1 LRVGEFFKNYFE
13 IFGGRFAHG
22 FAAAGI
28 GRFGGGGSTPAGFI
42 RGAVLGGIASE
53 VTGGKLRNGAATA
66 AFTWALSQGANRIAN
81 SKSGVHYDSE
91 GNAEFYLADAHE
103 RQKYLDERLGEF
115 RALIGESEG
124 LYSYA
129 NENVQKMSVTYDSSY
144 EGVAVI
150 RASTG
155 EMTVGPGFFSPLP
168 APVEATATQAEFI
181 NALLTTQKEMFVFKH
196 ELAHMHPDN
205 RAMLNA
211 HMVEPAR
218 RVDMDY
224 EVHATTRAYNWA
236 RRVYGE

>member
-1 LRVGEFFKNYFE
+1 
-13 IFGGRFAHG
+13 
-22 FAAAGI
+22 
-28 GRFGGGGSTPAGFI
+28 
-42 RGAVLGGIASE
+42 
-53 VTGGKLRNGAATA
+53 
-66 AFTWALSQGANRIAN
+66 
-81 SKSGVHYDSE
+81 
-91 GNAEFYLADAHE
+91 
-103 RQKYLDERLGEF
+103 
-115 RALIGESEG
+115 
-124 LYSYA
+124 
-129 NENVQKMSVTYDSSY
+129 MSVTYDSSY

-196 ELAHMHPDN
+196 ELAHKHPDN

-236 RRVYGE
+236 RRVYGEKISGNFLPITAYSERLGHGF